1 MSNPFK
7 YGTVVSGKDFADRQ
21 KELKELRFRLRE
33 SVRIFL
39 LAPRRYGKTSL
50 IENVLKALQKEDIL
64 IAYVDLYWA
73 GSARDFLELY
83 ASKVMQGSKSIA
95 GKAASFVKKLLP
107 RLRPKLGFDP
117 SGNPELSL
125 DLAGHREPESVEELL
140 NLPQRIA
147 ESEGKRFV
155 VVFDEFQEIMKLNGG
170 MLEKQLRAAIQH
182 HTRVSYLFA
191 GSNTHMLVDMV
202 SDETRPFY
210 QMGTIMTLNKIPETD
225 FSAFVRNKFAE
236 SGKKISPGTLKRIIA
251 ECENVPHYVQLLSF
265 NLWDHF
271 QNVSSITET
280 HVEKALRM
288 TLQSQEPAYL
298 TLWEGLT
305 IHQKKTVKAV
315 ARLGGRLLTAKKSI
329 QQFNLESASNVS
341 KSLNALRSKGILRRE
356 KNVYVFEDVFFGRWV
371 EKIGQH

>member
-21 KELKELRFRLRE
+21 KELQELRFRLKE
-33 SVRIFL
+33 SVRIFM

-73 GSARDFLELY
+73 ASAHDFLELY
-83 ASKVMQGSKSIA
+83 ASKVMRGSKSVA
-95 GKAASFVKKLLP
+95 GKAASFVKNLLP

-117 SGNPELSL
+117 TGNPELSL
-125 DLAGHREPESVEELL
+125 DIAGHREPESVEELL

-170 MLEKQLRAAIQH
+170 MLERQLRAAIQR

-191 GSNTHMLVDMV
+191 GSKTHMLIDMV

-210 QMGTIMTLNKIPETD
+210 QMGTIMTLDKIPEAD
-225 FSAFVRNKFAE
+225 FSSFVRGKFTG
-236 SGKKISPGTLKRIIA
+236 SGKKISRGALKKIIA
-251 ECENVPHYVQLLSF
+251 ECENIPHYVQLLSF

-271 QNVSSITET
+271 QKISQITEA
-280 HVEKALRM
+280 HVEKALLM
-288 TLQSQEPAYL
+288 TLRSQEPAYL

-305 IHQKKTVKAV
+305 IHQKKTVKTA
-315 ARLGGRLLTAKKSI
+315 AKLGGRLLTAKKSI
-329 QQFNLESASNVS
+329 QQFDLESASNVS
-341 KSLNALRSKGILRRE
+341 KSLNALRSKGILRKE
-356 KNVYVFEDVFFGRWV
+356 KKCYVFEDVFFGRWV
-371 EKIGQH
+371 DKIVRL

>member
-21 KELKELRFRLRE
+21 EELKELRFRLKE

-50 IENVLKALQKEDIL
+50 IENVLKALQQEDIL

-73 GSARDFLELY
+73 ASARDFLELY

-95 GKAASFVKKLLP
+95 GKAASFVKNLLP

-117 SGNPELSL
+117 NGNPELSL
-125 DLAGHREPESVEELL
+125 DMAGHRVPESVEELL

-147 ESEGKRFV
+147 ETEGKRFV
-155 VVFDEFQEIMKLNGG
+155 VVFDEFQEIVKLNGG
-170 MLEKQLRAAIQH
+170 ILERQLRAAIQR

-191 GSNTHMLVDMV
+191 GSKTHMLIDMV

-210 QMGTIMTLNKIPETD
+210 QMGTIMTLNKIPEAE
-225 FSAFVRNKFAE
+225 FSSFVRNKFTG
-236 SGKKISPGTLKRIIA
+236 SGKKISRSAVSKIVT

-271 QNVSSITET
+271 QKVSNISEN
-280 HVEKALRM
+280 HVEKALLM
-288 TLQSQEPAYL
+288 TLRSQEPAYL

-305 IHQKKTVKAV
+305 NHQKKTVKAV
-315 ARLGGRLLTAKKSI
+315 AKLGGRLLTAKKTI

-341 KSLNALRSKGILRRE
+341 KSLNALRSKGILRKE
-356 KNVYVFEDVFFGRWV
+356 KKVYVFEDVFFGRWV
-371 EKIGQH
+371 EKIVRF

>member
-7 YGTVVSGKDFADRQ
+7 YGTVVSGKDFANRRQ
-21 KELKELRFRLRE
+21 ELRELRIRLKE

-50 IENVLKALQKEDIL
+50 IENVLIELQKEDIL

-73 GSARDFLELY
+73 TSARDFLELY
-83 ASKVMQGSKSIA
+83 ASKVMQGSKSST
-95 GKAASFVKKLLP
+95 GKAATFVKNLLP

-117 SGNPELSL
+117 NGKPELSL
-125 DLAGHREPESVEELL
+125 DLAGHRESESVEELL

-170 MLEKQLRAAIQH
+170 MLEKQLRAAIQR
-182 HTRVSYLFA
+182 HTLVSYLFA
-191 GSNTHMLVDMV
+191 GSKTHMLVDMV

-210 QMGTIMTLNKIPETD
+210 QMGTIMTLNKIPAAE
-225 FSAFVRNKFAE
+225 FSSFIHKKFAD
-236 SGKKISPGTLKRIIA
+236 SGRKITQVTLNKIIA

-271 QNVSSITET
+271 QNVSNITET
-280 HVEKALRM
+280 HVEKALLM

-305 IHQKKTVKAV
+305 IHQKKTVKAA
-315 ARLGGRLLTAKKSI
+315 ARLGGRLLTGKDSI
-329 QQFNLESASNVS
+329 RQFNLESASNVS
-341 KSLNALRSKGILRRE
+341 KSLNALRSKGILRKE
-356 KNVYVFEDVFFGRWV
+356 KKRYVFEDVFFGRWV
-371 EKIGQH
+371 EKIGRQ